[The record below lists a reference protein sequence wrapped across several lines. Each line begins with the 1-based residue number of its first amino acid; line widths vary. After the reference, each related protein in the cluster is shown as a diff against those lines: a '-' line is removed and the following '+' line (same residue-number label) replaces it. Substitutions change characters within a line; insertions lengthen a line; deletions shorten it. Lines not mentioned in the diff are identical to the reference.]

1 MRLVERTPEV
11 DLDRLL
17 RGFVPPPRFRGAT
30 FASYRPDPRYPSQ
43 ALAKERLR
51 RWVKDRPQ
59 GLFRKRLPGPQG
71 IYLDGG
77 FGVGKTH
84 LLVAAYL
91 EAPGPKAFLTFE
103 ELTYTLGLLGLRE
116 GARRFGGLR
125 YLFIDEFDLDDPGN
139 AQMATHFL
147 SLVMDQGVR
156 VATTSNTPPGAL
168 GQGRFNADQFRHQI
182 QGLARRFAVETI
194 DGEDFR
200 HREVGR
206 LPRPLFPEELEEAF
220 RQDPGPKTLDAFPA
234 LLAHLR
240 SLHPIRYR
248 FLLEGV
254 RTVYLEGLEPIPDQN
269 DALRFVYFVDV
280 LYNLGLGLRASGSPL
295 EALFPESYR
304 FGPFAK
310 KYGRALSRLAELL
323 IPPHPGPCQDGGP
336 GRA

>member
-11 DLDRLL
+11 NLDLLL
-17 RGFVPPPRFRGAT
+17 KGFVPPSRFAGAT
-30 FASYRPDPRYPSQ
+30 FSAYRPDPRYPSQ

-51 RWVKDRPQ
+51 RWVKDRPR
-59 GLFRKRLPGPQG
+59 GGWFPFGKKPRLPGPQG

-91 EAPGPKAFLTFE
+91 EAPSPKAFLTFE

-116 GARRFGGLR
+116 GARRFGRLR

-147 SLVMDQGVR
+147 ALVMDQGVR

-182 QGLARRFAVETI
+182 QSLAKRFAVETL

-200 HREVGR
+200 RRDPTR
-206 LPRPLFPEELEEAF
+206 LPTLLSREEVERTY
-220 RQDPGPKTLDAFPA
+220 RQDPAPKTLDEFSA

-240 SLHPIRYR
+240 TLHPIRYR

-254 RTVYLEGLEPIPDQN
+254 KTVYLQGLEPIEDQN

-280 LYNLGLGLRASGSPL
+280 LYNLGLGLRASGASL
-295 EALFPESYR
+295 EALFPEPYR

-310 KYGRALSRLAELL
+310 KYGRTLSRLAELL
-323 IPPHPGPCQDGGP
+323 G
-336 GRA
+336 